1 VTQTLGRNATRGDP
15 DGIRQAIDRFVE
27 SAKQPA
33 LMEPGDESIAI
44 VRENFVLTQQGS
56 ALVLQAWDER
66 RNLVRRITAV
76 HAESRGRLELRFERF
91 GKKTGT
97 LLLVDLDRG
106 ARDRLELRAG
116 RLEFREQFRRFLR
129 RQFPEYRVAELS
141 TESNLEESLSPAYPR
156 ALLRQGSS
164 AWAAIGASHD
174 AQNAGGVLS
183 FGLIWLDYL
192 RRRDPDLTIRGLIL
206 LLPLGHEK
214 TTCLRLRHLNTAV
227 AEFRAFGSTEDGVE
241 SALDLRDYG
250 NVDTQLVPVRRRVP
264 TAADAFIASIAKNPA
279 VETLA
284 RPDGEISLR
293 VRGLEFART
302 EGDRIVFR
310 QETNAIATASNLA
323 EIERIADRLSR
334 ARSHDTAEK
343 LHPLYLKGRELWLE
357 SQVRAHMDEID
368 AALFPAPVY
377 SQTTTLAGPDR
388 GLVDLLASDRHGRLA
403 ILELKASQDIHLPLQ
418 ALDYWIHVNWH
429 LARGEFES
437 AGYFPDL
444 RLRPESPRMLLVA
457 PALEFH
463 PSNERVLR
471 FFSPEIEV
479 QRIGVGAAWPRELKI
494 MFRM

>member
-1 VTQTLGRNATRGDP
+1 
-15 DGIRQAIDRFVE
+15 QAIDRFVD

-44 VRENFVLTQQGS
+44 GADNFVVSDQGS
-56 ALVLQAWDER
+56 NLVLQAWDDR
-66 RNLVRRITAV
+66 RNLVRRITAI

-106 ARDRLELRAG
+106 ARDRLELHAG

-129 RQFPEYRVAELS
+129 RQFPAYRIAELS
-141 TESNLEESLSPAYPR
+141 TEPNLEESLSPAYPR

-164 AWAAIGASHD
+164 AWAAIGASRD
-174 AQNAGGVLS
+174 AENTDGVLS

-192 RRRDPDLTIRGLIL
+192 RRRDPGLTIRGLIL
-206 LLPLGHEK
+206 WLPLGHEK

-227 AEFRAFGSTEDGVE
+227 ADYLAFGFTDDGIE

-250 NVDTQLVPVRRRVP
+250 NVSTELAPVRRRVP
-264 TAADAFIASIAKNPA
+264 TAADAHVAAVAENPA
-279 VETLA
+279 VETVA

-302 EGDRIVFR
+302 EGDAIVFR
-310 QETNAIATASNLA
+310 DETNAISTSSNVA
-323 EIERIADRLSR
+323 EIERIADRL
-334 ARSHDTAEK
+334 ADVRSPHTTEK

-377 SQTTTLAGPDR
+377 SQTMTLAGPDR
-388 GLVDLLASDRHGRLA
+388 GLVDLLAADRRGRLA
-403 ILELKASQDIHLPLQ
+403 LLELKASQDIHLPLQ

-437 AGYFPDL
+437 AGYFPDRQL
-444 RLRPESPRMLLVA
+444 LKEPPRILLIA
-457 PALEFH
+457 PALDFH
-463 PSNERVLR
+463 PSNEKLLR

-479 QRIGVGAAWPRELKI
+479 QRIGIGAAWQRELKT